1 MARKLRCPGDK
12 RGLSRETKG
21 YLRISP
27 CSGLGLEQREVRWS
41 QFCWAVGG
49 MGVGN
54 IWWLTRCLKVIV
66 SLWVGPRS
74 VWEACNLHSVR
85 PCKRKFGSPG
95 HLSRI

>member
-1 MARKLRCPGDK
+1 MERAGTGTE
-12 RGLSRETKG
+12 RGRVE
-21 YLRISP
+21 P
-27 CSGLGLEQREVRWS
+27 AVLGSLGEK
-41 QFCWAVGG
+41 
-49 MGVGN
+49 N

-74 VWEACNLHSVR
+74 VWEASNFHSVR